1 MKISQAY
8 RNAFTEV
15 YTILDYVEDDDYKK
29 IPQDVLDVIKENR
42 NFDYEYEMNEEEDI
56 FKQPML
62 PETKAILFN
71 FYRDYWCSPEQ
82 KEKIKMIQAKEL
94 QRDEER
100 KRAKYNSIVFADK
113 GLKQTKQVPNIETSK
128 SIADEQALVERKE
141 KSLFTK
147 IINKIKSFFQ
157 SGK

>member
-15 YTILDYVEDDDYKK
+15 YTILDYVEDDDYNK
-29 IPQDVLDVIKENR
+29 IPQDVLEVIEENR
-42 NFDYEYEMNEEEDI
+42 NFDYEYEMNDEEDI

-82 KEKIKMIQAKEL
+82 KEKIKRIQTKEL
-94 QRDEER
+94 QRDEEL
-100 KRAKYNSIVFADK
+100 KRAKYNSNAPRDRE
-113 GLKQTKQVPNIETSK
+113 LNQTKQALNIENIRP
-128 SIADEQALVERKE
+128 IADEQALIEGKE
-141 KSLFTK
+141 ESLFKK